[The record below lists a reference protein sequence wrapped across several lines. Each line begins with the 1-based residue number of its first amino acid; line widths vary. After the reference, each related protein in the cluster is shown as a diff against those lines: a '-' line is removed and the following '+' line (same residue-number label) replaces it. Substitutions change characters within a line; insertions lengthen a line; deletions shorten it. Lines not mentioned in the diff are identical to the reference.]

1 MSKDNKS
8 EIEAFLEQAKA
19 EAPLRESATTA
30 YPNRDRLQADFD
42 TLYQGYIVEGYNEG
56 IEGQYGISTAV
67 NVIDTNNDGRRMTLW
82 VSGFECNHFSQ
93 FIEGQAANGNALP
106 LQVSF
111 VRTKQTSEKTGRTF
125 NKLTLRL
132 DASGDDVVIPAMPE
146 DQMPEA

>member
-19 EAPLRESATTA
+19 EAPLRESSATA

-132 DASGDDVVIPAMPE
+132 DAAGDDVVVPAIPE

>member
-1 MSKDNKS
+1 MSKNNQS

-19 EAPLRESATTA
+19 EAPQNATPTV
-30 YPNRDRLQADFD
+30 YPNRDRLQAEFD

-67 NVIDTNNDGRRMTLW
+67 NLIDTNNEGRRMTLW
-82 VSGFECNHFSQ
+82 VSGYECNHFAQ

-132 DASGDDVVIPAMPE
+132 DASGDDVVVPAIPD

>member
-19 EAPLRESATTA
+19 EAPLREQSGTA

-93 FIEGQAANGNALP
+93 FIEGQSANGNALP

-132 DASGDDVVIPAMPE
+132 DAAGDDVVVPAIPE

>member
-1 MSKDNKS
+1 MSKNNQS

-19 EAPLRESATTA
+19 EAPQNATPTV
-30 YPNRDRLQADFD
+30 YPNRDRLQAEFD

-67 NVIDTNNDGRRMTLW
+67 NLIDTNNEGRRMTLW
-82 VSGFECNHFSQ
+82 VSGYECNHFSQ

-132 DASGDDVVIPAMPE
+132 DASGDDVVIPAIPD

>member
-1 MSKDNKS
+1 MSKNNQS

-19 EAPLRESATTA
+19 EAPQNATPTV
-30 YPNRDRLQADFD
+30 YPNRDRLQAEFD

-67 NVIDTNNDGRRMTLW
+67 NLIDTNNEGRRMTLW
-82 VSGFECNHFSQ
+82 VSGYECNHFAQ

-132 DASGDDVVIPAMPE
+132 DASGDDVVIPAIPD